1 MSTPVLQSP
10 GEVIQ
15 QQIKAMTGEPAEI
28 QPFVTESAPQIQSPE
43 PPVKTESPK
52 PTEPSVPATM
62 ATISDEAAPVETVKS
77 EPLADEPREGE
88 KPAQFI
94 KRLKAER
101 DELRNQLKQSAEVR
115 ARTAEPSELE
125 ALRKEI
131 ADRDTLLEQTA
142 FERSAAF
149 RKNFADPIKK
159 ASDSAKALI
168 SASTDTKGV
177 FERAMVMDANERA
190 EYLESELGP
199 VKAATAL
206 MKLDQIE
213 ELSKERDAAIEDAS
227 ARRTALSAEQEN
239 QGSAQVLKAF
249 ENAREGISKRLSIYR
264 GEHAESLTK
273 QARSLLSGDAA
284 PQDIID
290 AAYLAAAA
298 PHYID
303 MLKKANAEL
312 AIYKARDARREGDSA
327 SISGRG
333 GDSRKGDGDPTYVNG
348 SLPSIKD
355 VIGRQLA
362 SMRGS

>member
-1 MSTPVLQSP
+1 MNNPVLQSP

-15 QQIKAMTGEPAEI
+15 QQLKAMAGEPAEI
-28 QPFVTESAPQIQSPE
+28 QPFITESAPAIQQTE
-43 PPVKTESPK
+43 PVKTEAAKVEAP
-52 PTEPSVPATM
+52 VVAATM
-62 ATISDEAAPVETVKS
+62 ATISDEPATEVSKPEPVS
-77 EPLADEPREGE
+77 DEPREGE

-101 DELRNQLKQSAEVR
+101 DELRNQLKQSAEVKI
-115 ARTAEPSELE
+115 RTAEPSELD

-131 ADRDTLLEQTA
+131 AERDTLLEQTA
-142 FERSAAF
+142 FERSATF
-149 RKNFADPIKK
+149 RKNFAEPIKK
-159 ASDSAKALI
+159 ATDSAKALI
-168 SASTDTKGV
+168 STSTDTKGV

-190 EYLESELGP
+190 EYLEAELGP

-206 MKLDQIE
+206 MKLERID
-213 ELSKERDAAIEDAS
+213 ELSRERDAAIENAS
-227 ARRTALSAEQEN
+227 ARREALSSEQEN

-249 ENAREGISKRLSIYR
+249 EDARDSISKRLSIYR
-264 GEHAESLTK
+264 GEQADTLAK

-298 PHYID
+298 PHYIE

-312 AIYKARDARREGDSA
+312 AIYKARDAKREGDSA
-327 SISGRG
+327 SIAGRG

-362 SMRGS
+362 SMRG